1 MRIEELE
8 NYGISIPEDLKK
20 GVVFFLCDRK
30 CHLLLK
36 GLGLTSQ

>member
-20 GVVFFLCDRK
+20 GVVFFLFGRK
-30 CHLLLK
+30 
-36 GLGLTSQ
+36 